1 MNLTPN
7 TVKSNL
13 NGYIEVLNS
22 KDSRVET
29 IDMTDR
35 IINQFILHNQ
45 KLVIDRFTGLNN
57 YNPVE
62 LHDDVHGE
70 VIQLDRKPKEE
81 DDTSKKKKKK
91 SSKNLKA
98 SRPIIKIDD
107 KFYYVISKDDPDV
120 IIVKQVDALGGDGQG
135 FEISVDE
142 DFPKS
147 IYSSDFKSTR
157 KDSSEDEGGSFKKD
171 NISEEAAEVLL
182 DQLFEDDDTLE
193 DVVGMPASKAID
205 EINKELSS
213 RSIHKKVLNKGKNVK
228 TIMKLLDKLEG
239 ISNPRELLNKS
250 ERTLSDE
257 GFCN

>member
-1 MNLTPN
+1 MDN
-7 TVKSNL
+7 
-13 NGYIEVLNS
+13 
-22 KDSRVET
+22 
-29 IDMTDR
+29 R

-45 KLVIDRFTGLNN
+45 KLIIDRFTGLED

-62 LHDDVHGE
+62 IYDDVYGE
-70 VIQLDRKPKEE
+70 VIQLDRKPKEPEE
-81 DDTSKKKKKK
+81 DKGKKKKKT
-91 SSKNLKA
+91 SKTLKA
-98 SRPIIKIDD
+98 SRPIIKIDND
-107 KFYYVISKDDPDV
+107 FYFVIPKEDSSILV
-120 IIVKQVDALGGDGQG
+120 VKKVDALGGDGQG

-157 KDSSEDEGGSFKKD
+157 KDSSEDEGGLFKKD

-182 DQLFEDDDTLE
+182 DQLFEDDDTLGDIVE
-193 DVVGMPASKAID
+193 MPASKAID